1 MFGNPK
7 VSDDLNDSDN
17 DSATDKFIDIVWL
30 DFNANF
36 PGEDLPAK
44 LATITFSSS
53 EQSIDPISGELLSSS
68 INFTSNN
75 TAQNYGFSENS
86 ILLNAFPFNLD
97 VDGDGKI
104 TALGDGLMVIRKLF
118 GSAFAGNAL
127 TNKAISDNATRTTDE
142 IHEYIQSGIDSQT
155 LDVDHNEQV
164 TALGDGLMIIR
175 HLFGSAFSGNA
186 LIDKAIS
193 KDSPYYGED
202 DASQMVADNINSL
215 FI

>member
-1 MFGNPK
+1 
-7 VSDDLNDSDN
+7 
-17 DSATDKFIDIVWL
+17 
-30 DFNANF
+30 
-36 PGEDLPAK
+36 
-44 LATITFSSS
+44 
-53 EQSIDPISGELLSSS
+53 
-68 INFTSNN
+68 
-75 TAQNYGFSENS
+75 
-86 ILLNAFPFNLD
+86 
-97 VDGDGKI
+97 
-104 TALGDGLMVIRKLF
+104 MVIRKLF

-193 KDSPYYGED
+193 KDSPYYGEV